1 MSDKKGMNILY
12 RRFMEQAE
20 AISARVY
27 RVSDPAGAGVQLAA
41 IIKQVGAGKMVA
53 ARSELVDKCLDV
65 IDAGGIEICTGDLRM
80 HCEDAGLGL
89 SEVDLAIAETGTLV
103 QDSTSI
109 NQRLVSTLPPVHV
122 ALVRTERLVEYFGD
136 AMDVLNSR
144 RTNLPGYISFI
155 SGPSR
160 TADIERVL
168 TIGVHG
174 PEQLHIIF
182 VDEAGDES
190 GD

>member
-1 MSDKKGMNILY
+1 
-12 RRFMEQAE
+12 MEQAE

-65 IDAGGIEICTGDLRM
+65 IDADGIEICTGDLRM